1 MADKD
6 DLEFYL
12 LTVRDGFAI
21 AFWSCF
27 ATVVVIGLALAI
39 A

>member
-1 MADKD
+1 MSDKD

-21 AFWSCF
+21 AFWACF
-27 ATVVVIGLALAI
+27 ATVVVIGIALAV